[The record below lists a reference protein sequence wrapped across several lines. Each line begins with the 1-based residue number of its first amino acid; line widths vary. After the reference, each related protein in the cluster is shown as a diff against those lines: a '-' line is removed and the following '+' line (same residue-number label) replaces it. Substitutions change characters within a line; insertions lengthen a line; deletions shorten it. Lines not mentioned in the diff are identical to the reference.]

1 MYFVREIE
9 RIVDFYSNSIGN
21 VLAFGD
27 FNMEESH
34 PCIQSLIQQYSLYN
48 LIRSPTCFKRV
59 PGKCIDL
66 MLTNTK
72 HSFFGSQTMEMGF
85 SDFHHMIYI
94 ILKTT
99 FNKVP
104 PKIIEYRDYSKF
116 SEEKFLT
123 DLSNVV
129 NREIPADYDNLESL
143 IQRVLEQHA
152 PTKKATSR
160 GIINHMFRRNL
171 EKKLCIGQDS
181 KL

>member
-1 MYFVREIE
+1 MDIPNDIQVLPIELNLKKTKWLLLPVYKPPCQNDMYFVRKIE

-72 HSFFGSQTMEMGF
+72 HSIFGSQTMETGF
-85 SDFHHMIYI
+85 SDFHHMIYT
-94 ILKTT
+94 ILKTK

-104 PKIIEYRDYSKF
+104 PKIIEYRD
-116 SEEKFLT
+116 
-123 DLSNVV
+123 
-129 NREIPADYDNLESL
+129 
-143 IQRVLEQHA
+143 
-152 PTKKATSR
+152 
-160 GIINHMFRRNL
+160 
-171 EKKLCIGQDS
+171 
-181 KL
+181 